1 MLSTKDLVFEERLVK
16 KLTEQYIGPYV
27 IKKVVSKNIVKLKL
41 LTSIRIYLV
50 VNGSRVVR
58 YRKLVK
64 GQRVEELKLV
74 EVDGVEKWEVEKNLN
89 KRKVREVLKYLVY

>member
-41 LTSIRIYLV
+41 LTSIRIYLA